1 MLSIHLNSFAL
12 LGAHVVVI
20 PLQALELAGVGIVL
34 GSYPCK
40 TRVLPV
46 CGNSRCSLTVRVEK
60 DSALRRTDCG
70 SGLTLGPLLCHL
82 GIWGCPGCLLV

>member
-34 GSYPCK
+34 GSVFLLSRLI
-40 TRVLPV
+40 RV
-46 CGNSRCSLTVRVEK
+46 
-60 DSALRRTDCG
+60 
-70 SGLTLGPLLCHL
+70 
-82 GIWGCPGCLLV
+82 W